1 MNPLQESSREQISA
15 LADGALQGQAMA
27 LAVDALC
34 ADRDLQQAWQDHHAI
49 GDVLRAGA
57 RRPCT
62 DSAAFLSRFQQRLAA
77 EAMLAPVAA
86 ADAVSSSVVPFPAR
100 QPAIVA
106 TAPAARTEAANEP
119 VFRWKLVSGVAS
131 LAAVAAIGWNLVGGA
146 GLPAADARLAAQQQV
161 QSPVQ
166 VASRES
172 SVVPVATQPIA
183 VSAIEA
189 SQAQAPARLAGGG
202 GGEPQVM
209 LRDARLDQLLE
220 AHRQAGGAAQMPSGF
235 LRNATFDGPSR

>member
-15 LADGALQGQAMA
+15 LADGALHGQAMA
-27 LAVDALC
+27 NAVDALC
-34 ADRDLQQAWQDHHAI
+34 ADRALQQTWQDHHAI
-49 GDVLRAGA
+49 GDVLRAGT

-77 EAMLAPVAA
+77 ETISMPVAA
-86 ADAVSSSVVPFPAR
+86 EQTASSVVPFPTR
-100 QPAIVA
+100 QSATVA
-106 TAPAARTEAANEP
+106 AAPVERIEAANEP

-146 GLPAADARLAAQQQV
+146 GVPAADSRLAVQQQV

-166 VASRES
+166 IASREAA
-172 SVVPVATQPIA
+172 VVPVATQPIDASA
-183 VSAIEA
+183 VGGSQ
-189 SQAQAPARLAGGG
+189 SQAAARMVASG